1 MCGIAGTLNW
11 RAHTSGEAVDAM
23 VTGIGHRGPDDRGLW
38 SSPKGVCVL
47 GHARLSIIDLS
58 PAGHQPMLDVITGNA
73 IVFNGEIYNFQELRK
88 KLVSVGDLFN
98 SHSDTEVIL
107 ALYRRHGID
116 CLKFLRGMFALAI
129 WDEKRQRLF
138 LARDRVGKKPLNYA
152 VTKLG
157 LAFCSELHP
166 LSRHPSV
173 DNGMDLEALEL
184 YLQCQFIPAPWTIYR
199 GIRKLPPAHYAV
211 YDRTG
216 LTIEKYWEVDYRD
229 KIQISEAAALDA
241 LEEKLTEAVR
251 LRMIAD
257 VPLGALLSGGV
268 DSSVVVALMAKL
280 SNEPVRTFSIGFE
293 EEAFNELRWAQQA
306 AERCG
311 TLHHP
316 DIVKGDVEHLL
327 PNLARHYGEPYAD
340 DSAVPSFFVSAVARR
355 HVTVA
360 LNGDGGDEL
369 LGGYPRYR
377 LRASAMRLSKLL
389 GTLSPPRFLADL
401 APRLLAARS
410 IPERAVRKLLMQY
423 VNPELGSTMMF
434 AAYWNDPERRELL
447 HHGQSELLPEWRRTW
462 LERAFAHADNP
473 VDRML
478 WLDSRAYLPG
488 DLLVKMDIASM
499 HCGLET
505 RSPLLDH
512 EVIEFC
518 ARLPVQYK
526 VKGRVGKYLLKKLAE
541 RYFPANFVHR
551 PKMGFGP
558 PLAAWLR
565 GPLRNVLNETL
576 LDVKLMAPLSAPV
589 IERTLKEFEA
599 GINAHE
605 SRLWA
610 LLMFGYWRRQEYCDQ
625 TTCNL
630 VRLS

>member
-1 MCGIAGTLNW
+1 MCGIAGELNW
-11 RAHTSGEAVDAM
+11 TTRANREAVDAM
-23 VTGIGHRGPDDRGLW
+23 VSGIGHRGPDDSGLW

-73 IVFNGEIYNFQELRK
+73 IVFNGEIYNFQELRQ
-88 KLVSVGDLFN
+88 KLVSAGDLFN

-107 ALYRRHGID
+107 ALYRKYGID

-129 WDEKRQRLF
+129 WDEQRQRLF

-152 VTKLG
+152 VTKSG

-166 LSRHPSV
+166 LSRYPGI
-173 DNGMDLEALEL
+173 DTGMDLEALEL
-184 YLQCQFIPAPWTIYR
+184 YLQCQFIPAPWTIYH

-211 YDRTG
+211 YDRNG
-216 LTIEKYWEVDYRD
+216 LKIEKYWEVDYRD
-229 KIQISEAAALDA
+229 KIRISEADAVDA

-268 DSSVVVALMAKL
+268 DSSVVVALMAKV

-293 EEAFNELRWAQQA
+293 EEAFNELRWARQA

-316 DIVKGDVEHLL
+316 DVVKGDVEHLL
-327 PNLARHYGEPYAD
+327 PKLARHYGEPYAD

-369 LGGYPRYR
+369 LGGYPRYWLR
-377 LRASAMRLSKLL
+377 DSALRASALL
-389 GTLSPPRFLADL
+389 GGWMSPANLANL
-401 APRLLAARS
+401 MPRLLAAKS
-410 IPERAVRKLLMQY
+410 IPMRAIRKLLMQY

-447 HHGQSELLPEWRRTW
+447 HAGQGELLPEWRRSG
-462 LERAFAHADNP
+462 LEGAFAHADNP

-512 EVIEFC
+512 ELIEFC

-526 VKGRVGKYLLKKLAE
+526 VKHRVGKYLLKKLAE

-551 PKMGFGP
+551 RKMGFGP

-565 GPLRNVLNETL
+565 GPLRNVMNETL
-576 LDVKLMAPLSAPV
+576 LDARLMAPLSAPV
-589 IERTLKEFEA
+589 IKRTLKEFEA
-599 GINAHE
+599 GITAHE
-605 SRLWA
+605 CRLWA
-610 LLMFGYWRRQEYCDQ
+610 LLMFGYWRLQEHSDH
-625 TTCNL
+625 TIH
-630 VRLS
+630 